1 MKGPKDVMSKLLT
14 AEYGVENV
22 VKSFG
27 GAKALSG
34 VSLSVSGGQVHCIA
48 GENGSGKST
57 LIKIMSGVHAPDSG
71 LIKLG
76 DKTFNELSPREAVRE
91 GVQVIFQDF
100 SLLPNLTVAENIAM
114 PTYILQNSKLFS
126 KSETKKIA
134 SNALDLIGVDIDIN
148 ASVEEISIASK
159 QLIAIARATNLG
171 VKMLFM
177 DEPTTALTR
186 KEIKHLFKVVEQLKG
201 RGVATVFVSHKIDEI
216 QEICN
221 TITILR
227 NGEVVADGAMK
238 DFHRDVISEAMTGL
252 NVSETRIAPPLK
264 KTSEKVIEVKNLTTK
279 PTFSDISFSI
289 APGEILGI
297 TGLLGS
303 GRTELAEAIFG
314 QYPIDSGEITVG
326 NKSIKLNSSS
336 AALKAG
342 IGYVPPDRLT
352 QGLFLD
358 QSILRNLVAV
368 GIDQYQSKG
377 GRLAKNRLIEAGEK
391 WIKDLRIKTKN
402 PSNPVTSLSGGNQQ
416 RVVLAKW
423 LAMNPKLMILNGPTV
438 GVDIGSK
445 REILEI
451 IRDRAQEGMGFLVVS
466 DDIPELVQIC
476 HRVLVIKNG
485 QISKEFNESQLDEEV
500 LYKELS

>member
-1 MKGPKDVMSKLLT
+1 MSALLT
-14 AEYGVENV
+14 AEYGVENI

-27 GAKALSG
+27 GAKALAG
-34 VSLSVSGGQVHCIA
+34 VSLSVKSGEVHCVA

-71 LIKLG
+71 LIRLG
-76 DKTFNELSPREAVRE
+76 EKTFTSLSPREAVRE

-100 SLLPNLTVAENIAM
+100 SLLPNLTVAENIAL
-114 PTYILQNSKLFS
+114 PTYISQNSRFLS
-126 KSETKKIA
+126 KNASKEIA
-134 SNALDLIGVDIDIN
+134 RTALDLIGVDIDIN
-148 ASVEEISIASK
+148 TPVAEISIASK

-186 KEIKHLFKVVEQLKG
+186 KEIKRLFEVVEQISA

-227 NGEVVADGAMK
+227 NGEVVADGLMK
-238 DFHRDVISEAMTGL
+238 DYKREAISEAMTGL
-252 NVSETRIAPPLK
+252 NISESRIAPPLK
-264 KTSEKVIEVKNLTTK
+264 NSTTKIIEVKKLTTK

-314 QYPIDSGEITVG
+314 QYPIDSGEIIVEG
-326 NKSIKLNSSS
+326 KSIHLNSSS
-336 AALKAG
+336 AAIKAG

-352 QGLFLD
+352 QGLFLE

-368 GIDQYQSKG
+368 GIDQYQGRG
-377 GRLAKNRLIEAGEK
+377 GSLAKSRLFEAGEK

-402 PSNPVTSLSGGNQQ
+402 SQNPVTSLSGGNQQ

-423 LAMNPKLMILNGPTV
+423 LAMNPHLMILNGPTV

-451 IRDRAQEGMGFLVVS
+451 IRDRAQNGMAFLVVS
-466 DDIPELVQIC
+466 DDIPELIQIC

-485 QISKEFNESQLDEEV
+485 LVSKEFNESELDQNV

>member
-1 MKGPKDVMSKLLT
+1 MSVLLT
-14 AEYGVENV
+14 AEYGVENI

-27 GAKALSG
+27 GAKALAG
-34 VSLSVSGGQVHCIA
+34 VSLSVKGGEVHCIA

-71 LIKLG
+71 LIRLG
-76 DKTFNELSPREAVRE
+76 DKTFNALSPREAVRE

-100 SLLPNLTVAENIAM
+100 SLLPNLTVAENIAL
-114 PTYILQNSKLFS
+114 PTYISKNSHFLS
-126 KSETKKIA
+126 KKESKEIA
-134 SNALDLIGVDIDIN
+134 QTALELIGIDIDIN
-148 ASVEEISIASK
+148 APVAEISIASK

-186 KEIKHLFKVVEQLKG
+186 KEIKRLFEVIEQIKA

-221 TITILR
+221 TISILR
-227 NGEVVADGAMK
+227 NGELVADGLMK
-238 DFHRDVISEAMTGL
+238 DYKREAISEAMTGL
-252 NVSETRIAPPLK
+252 NISESRIAPPLK
-264 KTSEKVIEVKNLTTK
+264 PSSTKVIEVKKLSTK
-279 PTFSDISFSI
+279 PTFSDVSFSI

-314 QYPIDSGEITVG
+314 QYPVDSGEIIVEG
-326 NKSIKLNSSS
+326 KSVRLNSSS
-336 AALKAG
+336 AAIKAG

-368 GIDQYQSKG
+368 GIDRHRGRG
-377 GRLAKNRLIEAGEK
+377 GILAKSRLYEEGEK

-402 PSNPVTSLSGGNQQ
+402 SQNPVTSLSGGNQQ

-423 LAMNPKLMILNGPTV
+423 LAMNPHLMILNGPTV

-451 IRDRAQEGMGFLVVS
+451 IRDRAQEGMAFLVVS
-466 DDIPELVQIC
+466 DDIPELIQIC

-485 QISKEFNESQLDEEV
+485 HVSKEFNESELDETV

>member
-1 MKGPKDVMSKLLT
+1 MSTLVT
-14 AEYGVENV
+14 AEYGVENI

-27 GAKALSG
+27 GAKALAG
-34 VSLSVSGGQVHCIA
+34 VSLSVKSGEVHCIA

-57 LIKIMSGVHAPDSG
+57 LIKIMSGVHAPDTG
-71 LIKLG
+71 LIRLG
-76 DKTFNELSPREAVRE
+76 DKTFNALSPREAVRE

-100 SLLPNLTVAENIAM
+100 SLLPNLTVAENIAL
-114 PTYILQNSKLFS
+114 PTYISNNSRFLS
-126 KSETKKIA
+126 KKESREIA
-134 SNALDLIGVDIDIN
+134 RTALDLIGVDIDIN
-148 ASVEEISIASK
+148 SPVADISIASK

-186 KEIKHLFKVVEQLKG
+186 KEIKRLFEVVEQVKA

-227 NGEVVADGAMK
+227 NGEVVADGLMK
-238 DFHRDVISEAMTGL
+238 DYKRDAISEAMTGL
-252 NVSETRIAPPLK
+252 NISETRIAPPLK
-264 KTSEKVIEVKNLTTK
+264 KSTTKVIEVKNLSTK
-279 PTFSDISFSI
+279 PTFSNVSFSI

-314 QYPIDSGEITVG
+314 QYPVDSGEIIVEG
-326 NKSIKLNSSS
+326 KSIQLNSSS
-336 AALKAG
+336 AAIKAG

-368 GIDQYQSKG
+368 GIDQYQGRG
-377 GRLAKNRLIEAGEK
+377 GTLAKSRLYEAGEK

-402 PSNPVTSLSGGNQQ
+402 SQNPVTSLSGGNQQ

-423 LAMNPKLMILNGPTV
+423 LAMNPHLMILNGPTV

-451 IRDRAQEGMGFLVVS
+451 IRDRAKEGMSFLVVS
-466 DDIPELVQIC
+466 DDIPELIQIC
-476 HRVLVIKNG
+476 HRVMVIKNG
-485 QISKEFNESQLDEEV
+485 QVSKEFNESELDENV

>member
-1 MKGPKDVMSKLLT
+1 MSVLLT
-14 AEYGVENV
+14 AEYGVENI

-27 GAKALSG
+27 GAKALAG
-34 VSLSVSGGQVHCIA
+34 VSLSVKGGQVHCIA

-71 LIKLG
+71 LIRLG
-76 DKTFNELSPREAVRE
+76 DKTFNALSPREAVRE

-100 SLLPNLTVAENIAM
+100 SLLPNLTVAENIAL
-114 PTYILQNSKLFS
+114 PTYISKNSHFLS
-126 KSETKKIA
+126 KKESKEIA
-134 SNALDLIGVDIDIN
+134 QTALELIGIDIDIN
-148 ASVEEISIASK
+148 APVAEISIASK

-186 KEIKHLFKVVEQLKG
+186 KEIKRLFEVIEQIKA

-221 TITILR
+221 TISILR
-227 NGEVVADGAMK
+227 NGELVADGLMK
-238 DFHRDVISEAMTGL
+238 DYKREAISEAMTGL
-252 NVSETRIAPPLK
+252 NISESRIAPPLK
-264 KTSEKVIEVKNLTTK
+264 PSSTKVIEVKKLSTK
-279 PTFSDISFSI
+279 PTFSDVSFSI

-314 QYPIDSGEITVG
+314 QYPVDSGEIIVEG
-326 NKSIKLNSSS
+326 KSVRLNSSS
-336 AALKAG
+336 AAIKAG

-368 GIDQYQSKG
+368 GIDRHRGRG
-377 GRLAKNRLIEAGEK
+377 GILAKARLYEEGER

-402 PSNPVTSLSGGNQQ
+402 AQNPVTSLSGGNQQ

-423 LAMNPKLMILNGPTV
+423 LAMNPHLMILNGPTV

-451 IRDRAQEGMGFLVVS
+451 IRDRAQEGMAFLVIS
-466 DDIPELVQIC
+466 DDIPELIQIC

-485 QISKEFNESQLDEEV
+485 HVSKEFNESELDETV

>member
-1 MKGPKDVMSKLLT
+1 MSTLVT
-14 AEYGVENV
+14 AEYGVENI

-27 GAKALSG
+27 GAKALAG
-34 VSLSVSGGQVHCIA
+34 VSLSVKSGQVHCIA

-71 LIKLG
+71 LIRLG
-76 DKTFNELSPREAVRE
+76 EKTFNALSPREAVRE

-100 SLLPNLTVAENIAM
+100 SLLPNLTVAENIAL
-114 PTYILQNSKLFS
+114 PTYISNNSRFLS
-126 KSETKKIA
+126 KRESKEIA
-134 SNALDLIGVDIDIN
+134 RTALDLIGVDIDIN
-148 ASVEEISIASK
+148 SPVADISIASK

-186 KEIKHLFKVVEQLKG
+186 KEIKRLFEVVEQVKA

-221 TITILR
+221 TISILR
-227 NGEVVADGAMK
+227 NGELVADGLMK
-238 DFHRDVISEAMTGL
+238 DYKRAAISEAMTGL
-252 NVSETRIAPPLK
+252 NISETRIAPPLK
-264 KTSEKVIEVKNLTTK
+264 PSNAKVIEVKNLSTK
-279 PTFSDISFSI
+279 PTFADVSFSI

-314 QYPIDSGEITVG
+314 QYPVDSGEIIVEG
-326 NKSIKLNSSS
+326 KSIQLNSSS
-336 AALKAG
+336 AAIKAG

-368 GIDQYQSKG
+368 GIDQYQGRG
-377 GRLAKNRLIEAGEK
+377 GTLAKSRLYEAGEK

-402 PSNPVTSLSGGNQQ
+402 SQNPVTSLSGGNQQ

-423 LAMNPKLMILNGPTV
+423 LAMNPHLMILNGPTV

-451 IRDRAQEGMGFLVVS
+451 IRDRAQEGMAFLVVS
-466 DDIPELVQIC
+466 DDIPELIQIC

-485 QISKEFNESQLDEEV
+485 IVSKEFLESELDENV

>member
-1 MKGPKDVMSKLLT
+1 MSTLVT
-14 AEYGVENV
+14 AEYGVENI

-27 GAKALSG
+27 GAKALAG
-34 VSLSVSGGQVHCIA
+34 VSLSVQSGQVHCIA

-57 LIKIMSGVHAPDSG
+57 LIKIMSGVHAPDTG
-71 LIKLG
+71 LIRLG
-76 DKTFNELSPREAVRE
+76 DKTFNALSPREAVRE

-100 SLLPNLTVAENIAM
+100 SLLPNLTVAENIAL
-114 PTYILQNSKLFS
+114 PTYISNNSRFLS
-126 KSETKKIA
+126 KKESREIA
-134 SNALDLIGVDIDIN
+134 RTALDLIGVDIDIN
-148 ASVEEISIASK
+148 SPVADISIASK

-186 KEIKHLFKVVEQLKG
+186 KEIKRLFEVVEQVKA

-227 NGEVVADGAMK
+227 NGEVVADGLMK
-238 DFHRDVISEAMTGL
+238 DYKRDAISEAMTGL
-252 NVSETRIAPPLK
+252 NISETRIAPPLK
-264 KTSEKVIEVKNLTTK
+264 PSSTKVIEVKNLGTK
-279 PTFSDISFSI
+279 PTFSNVSFSI

-314 QYPIDSGEITVG
+314 QYPVDSGEIIVEG
-326 NKSIKLNSSS
+326 KSIQLNSSS
-336 AALKAG
+336 AAIKAG

-368 GIDQYQSKG
+368 GIDQHQGRG
-377 GRLAKNRLIEAGEK
+377 GILAKKRLYEAGEK

-402 PSNPVTSLSGGNQQ
+402 SQNPVTSLSGGNQQ

-423 LAMNPKLMILNGPTV
+423 LAMNPHLMILNGPTV

-451 IRDRAQEGMGFLVVS
+451 IRDRAQEGMSFLVVS
-466 DDIPELVQIC
+466 DDIPELIQIC
-476 HRVLVIKNG
+476 HRVMVIKNG
-485 QISKEFNESQLDEEV
+485 QVSKEFNESELDENV

>member
-1 MKGPKDVMSKLLT
+1 MSALLT
-14 AEYGVENV
+14 AEYGVENI

-27 GAKALSG
+27 GAKALAG
-34 VSLSVSGGQVHCIA
+34 VSLSVKSGQVHCIA

-71 LIKLG
+71 LIRLG
-76 DKTFNELSPREAVRE
+76 EKTFNALSPREAVRE

-100 SLLPNLTVAENIAM
+100 SLLPNLTVAENIAL
-114 PTYILQNSKLFS
+114 PTYISKNSRFLS
-126 KSETKKIA
+126 KKESKEIA
-134 SNALDLIGVDIDIN
+134 QTALELIGIDIDIN
-148 ASVEEISIASK
+148 APVAEISIASK

-186 KEIKHLFKVVEQLKG
+186 KEIKRLFEVVEQIKA

-221 TITILR
+221 TISVLR
-227 NGEVVADGAMK
+227 NGELVADGLMK
-238 DFHRDVISEAMTGL
+238 DFKRDAISEAMTGI
-252 NVSETRIAPPLK
+252 NISESRIAPALK
-264 KTSEKVIEVKNLTTK
+264 PSTTKVIEVKKLSTK
-279 PTFSDISFSI
+279 PTFSDVSFSI

-314 QYPIDSGEITVG
+314 QYPLDSGEIIVEG
-326 NKSIKLNSSS
+326 KSMRLNSSS
-336 AALKAG
+336 AAIKAG

-358 QSILRNLVAV
+358 QSIVRNLVAV
-368 GIDQYQSKG
+368 GIDQYQGRG
-377 GRLAKNRLIEAGEK
+377 GILAKSRLYEAGEK

-402 PSNPVTSLSGGNQQ
+402 SQNPVTSLSGGNQQ

-423 LAMNPKLMILNGPTV
+423 LAMNPHLMILNGPTV

-451 IRDRAQEGMGFLVVS
+451 IRDRAQEGMAFLVVS
-466 DDIPELVQIC
+466 DDIPELIQIC

-485 QISKEFNESQLDEEV
+485 LVSKEFSESELDENV

>member
-1 MKGPKDVMSKLLT
+1 MSTLVT
-14 AEYGVENV
+14 AEYGVENI

-27 GAKALSG
+27 GAKALAG
-34 VSLSVSGGQVHCIA
+34 VSLSVKSGHVHCIA

-57 LIKIMSGVHAPDSG
+57 LIKIMSGVHAPDTG
-71 LIKLG
+71 LIRLG
-76 DKTFNELSPREAVRE
+76 EKTFNALSPREAVRE

-100 SLLPNLTVAENIAM
+100 SLLPNLTVAENIAL
-114 PTYILQNSKLFS
+114 PTYISNNSRFLS
-126 KSETKKIA
+126 KRESKEIA
-134 SNALDLIGVDIDIN
+134 RTALDLIGVDIDIN
-148 ASVEEISIASK
+148 SPVADISIASK

-186 KEIKHLFKVVEQLKG
+186 KEIKRLFEVVEQIKA

-227 NGEVVADGAMK
+227 NGEVVADGLMK
-238 DFHRDVISEAMTGL
+238 DYKRDAISEAMTGL
-252 NVSETRIAPPLK
+252 NISETRIAPPLK
-264 KTSEKVIEVKNLTTK
+264 KSTTKVIEVKNLTTK
-279 PTFSDISFSI
+279 PTFSDVSFSI

-314 QYPIDSGEITVG
+314 QYPVDSGEIIVEG
-326 NKSIKLNSSS
+326 KSIPLNASS
-336 AALKAG
+336 AAIKAG

-352 QGLFLD
+352 QGLFLE

-368 GIDQYQSKG
+368 GIDQYQGRG
-377 GRLAKNRLIEAGEK
+377 GRLAKSRLNEAGEK

-402 PSNPVTSLSGGNQQ
+402 PQNPVTSLSGGNQQ

-423 LAMNPKLMILNGPTV
+423 LAMNPHLMILNGPTV

-451 IRDRAQEGMGFLVVS
+451 IRDRAQEGMAFLVVS
-466 DDIPELVQIC
+466 DDIPELIQIC
-476 HRVLVIKNG
+476 HRVMVIKNG
-485 QISKEFNESQLDEEV
+485 QVSKEFNESELDENV

>member
-1 MKGPKDVMSKLLT
+1 MIST
-14 AEYGVENV
+14 ATLSYSVEQI

-34 VSLSVSGGQVHCIA
+34 VSMSVSSGEVHCLA

-57 LIKIMSGVHAPDSG
+57 LIKIMAGVHSPDSG
-71 LIKLG
+71 VIRLA
-76 DKTFNELSPREAVRE
+76 DKEFARLSPREAVQE

-100 SLLPNLTVAENIAM
+100 SLLPNLTAAENIAL
-114 PTYILQNSKLFS
+114 PTYIYENSRFIS
-126 KSETKKIA
+126 KKATLKIA
-134 SNALDLIGVDIDIN
+134 QEAIDLIGVDIDI
-148 ASVEEISIASK
+148 SLPVTELSIASK

-186 KEIKHLFKVVEQLKG
+186 KEINRLFEVINQVKA

-221 TITILR
+221 TITVLR
-227 NGEVVADGAMK
+227 NGEVVADGLMK
-238 DFHRDVISEAMTGL
+238 DYGPKEIAQAMTGQDVL
-252 NVSETRIAPPLK
+252 TTRITPPLK
-264 KTSEKVIEVKNLTTK
+264 AATQKVIEVNAITAK
-279 PTFSDISFSI
+279 PAFSEISFSI
-289 APGEILGI
+289 APGEILGV

-314 QYPIDSGEITVG
+314 KYQIESGEIKVDG
-326 NKSIKLNSSS
+326 VKMPLNSPK

-368 GIDQYQSKG
+368 GLDSYKSRWGTLPQKN
-377 GRLAKNRLIEAGEK
+377 LAQAGDK
-391 WIKDLRIKTKN
+391 WISELKIKTKN
-402 PSNPVTSLSGGNQQ
+402 PANPVTSLSGGNQQ

-423 LAMNPKLMILNGPTV
+423 FATNPHLMILNGPTV
-438 GVDIGSK
+438 GVDVGSK

-451 IRDRAQEGMGFLVVS
+451 IRDRANSGMAFLLIS
-466 DDIPELVQIC
+466 DDIPELIQIC
-476 HRVLVIKNG
+476 HRVITIKNG
-485 QISKEFNESQLDEEV
+485 RISKEFAEAELNESQL
-500 LYKELS
+500 YKELN

>member
-1 MKGPKDVMSKLLT
+1 MSVLLT
-14 AEYGVENV
+14 AEYGVENI

-27 GAKALSG
+27 GAKALAG
-34 VSLSVSGGQVHCIA
+34 VSLSVKGGEVHCIA

-71 LIKLG
+71 LIRLG
-76 DKTFNELSPREAVRE
+76 EKTFTSLSPREAVRE

-100 SLLPNLTVAENIAM
+100 SLLPNLTVAENIAL
-114 PTYILQNSKLFS
+114 PTYISKNSHFLS
-126 KSETKKIA
+126 KKESKEIA
-134 SNALDLIGVDIDIN
+134 QTALELIGIDIDIN
-148 ASVEEISIASK
+148 APVAEISIASK

-186 KEIKHLFKVVEQLKG
+186 KEIKRLFEVVEQIKA

-221 TITILR
+221 TISILR
-227 NGEVVADGAMK
+227 NGELVADGLMK
-238 DFHRDVISEAMTGL
+238 DYKREAISEAMTGL
-252 NVSETRIAPPLK
+252 NISESRIAPPLK
-264 KTSEKVIEVKNLTTK
+264 PSSTKVIEVKKLTTK
-279 PTFSDISFSI
+279 PTFSDVSFSI
-289 APGEILGI
+289 APGEILGV

-314 QYPIDSGEITVG
+314 QYPVDSGEIIVDG
-326 NKSIKLNSSS
+326 KSIQLNSSS
-336 AALKAG
+336 AAIKAG

-358 QSILRNLVAV
+358 QSIVRNLVAV
-368 GIDQYQSKG
+368 GIDRHRGRG
-377 GRLAKNRLIEAGEK
+377 GILAKSRLYEEGER

-402 PSNPVTSLSGGNQQ
+402 SQNPVTSLSGGNQQ

-423 LAMNPKLMILNGPTV
+423 LAMNPHLMILNGPTV

-451 IRDRAQEGMGFLVVS
+451 IRDRAQEGMAFLVIS
-466 DDIPELVQIC
+466 DDIPELIQIC

-485 QISKEFNESQLDEEV
+485 HVSKEFNESELDETV

>member
-1 MKGPKDVMSKLLT
+1 
-14 AEYGVENV
+14 
-22 VKSFG
+22 
-27 GAKALSG
+27 G
-34 VSLSVSGGQVHCIA
+34 VSLSVKSGEVHCVA

-71 LIKLG
+71 LIRLG
-76 DKTFNELSPREAVRE
+76 EKTFTSLSPREAVRE

-100 SLLPNLTVAENIAM
+100 SLLPNLTVAENIAL
-114 PTYILQNSKLFS
+114 PTYISQNSRFLS
-126 KSETKKIA
+126 KKASKEIA
-134 SNALDLIGVDIDIN
+134 RTALDLIGVGIDIN
-148 ASVEEISIASK
+148 TPVAEISIASK

-186 KEIKHLFKVVEQLKG
+186 KEIKRLFEVVEQISA

-227 NGEVVADGAMK
+227 NGEVVADGLMK
-238 DFHRDVISEAMTGL
+238 DYKREAISEAMTGL
-252 NVSETRIAPPLK
+252 NISESRIAPPLK
-264 KTSEKVIEVKNLTTK
+264 NSTTKIIEVKKLTTK

-314 QYPIDSGEITVG
+314 QYPIDSGEIIVEG
-326 NKSIKLNSSS
+326 KSIHLNSSS
-336 AALKAG
+336 AAIKAG

-352 QGLFLD
+352 QGLFLE

-368 GIDQYQSKG
+368 GIDQYQGRG
-377 GRLAKNRLIEAGEK
+377 GSLAKSRLFEAGEK

-402 PSNPVTSLSGGNQQ
+402 SQNPVTSLSGGNQQ

-423 LAMNPKLMILNGPTV
+423 LAMNPHLMILNGPTV

-451 IRDRAQEGMGFLVVS
+451 IRDRAQNGMAFLVVS
-466 DDIPELVQIC
+466 DDIPELIQIC

-485 QISKEFNESQLDEEV
+485 QVSKEFNESELDQNV

>member
-1 MKGPKDVMSKLLT
+1 MSTLVT
-14 AEYGVENV
+14 AEYGVENI

-27 GAKALSG
+27 GAKALAG
-34 VSLSVSGGQVHCIA
+34 VSLSVKSGQVHCIA

-57 LIKIMSGVHAPDSG
+57 LIKIMSGVHAPDTG
-71 LIKLG
+71 LIRLG
-76 DKTFNELSPREAVRE
+76 EKSFNALSPREAVRE

-100 SLLPNLTVAENIAM
+100 SLLPNLTVAENIAL
-114 PTYILQNSKLFS
+114 PTYISNNSRFLS
-126 KSETKKIA
+126 KRESKEIA
-134 SNALDLIGVDIDIN
+134 RTALDLIGVDIDIN
-148 ASVEEISIASK
+148 SPVADISIASK

-186 KEIKHLFKVVEQLKG
+186 KEIKRLFEVVEQIKA

-227 NGEVVADGAMK
+227 NGEVVADGLMK
-238 DFHRDVISEAMTGL
+238 DYKRDAISEAMTGL
-252 NVSETRIAPPLK
+252 NISETRIAPPLK
-264 KTSEKVIEVKNLTTK
+264 KSTTKVIEVKNLTTK
-279 PTFSDISFSI
+279 PTFSNVSFSI

-314 QYPIDSGEITVG
+314 QYPVDSGEIVVEG
-326 NKSIKLNSSS
+326 KSIPLNSSS
-336 AALKAG
+336 AAIKAG

-352 QGLFLD
+352 QGLFLE

-368 GIDQYQSKG
+368 GIDQYQGRG
-377 GRLAKNRLIEAGEK
+377 GRLAKSRLNEAGEK

-402 PSNPVTSLSGGNQQ
+402 PQNPVTSLSGGNQQ

-423 LAMNPKLMILNGPTV
+423 LAMNPHLMILNGPTV

-451 IRDRAQEGMGFLVVS
+451 IRDRAQEGMAFLVVS
-466 DDIPELVQIC
+466 DDIPELIQIC
-476 HRVLVIKNG
+476 HRVMVIKNG
-485 QISKEFNESQLDEEV
+485 QVSKEFNESELDENV

>member
-1 MKGPKDVMSKLLT
+1 MSVLLT
-14 AEYGVENV
+14 AEYGVENI

-27 GAKALSG
+27 GAKALAG
-34 VSLSVSGGQVHCIA
+34 VSLSVKGGEVHCIA

-71 LIKLG
+71 LIRLG
-76 DKTFNELSPREAVRE
+76 DKTFSALSPREAVRE

-100 SLLPNLTVAENIAM
+100 SLLPNLTVAENIAL
-114 PTYILQNSKLFS
+114 PTYISKNSHFLS
-126 KSETKKIA
+126 KKESKEIA
-134 SNALDLIGVDIDIN
+134 QTALELIGIDIDIN
-148 ASVEEISIASK
+148 APVAEISIASK

-186 KEIKHLFKVVEQLKG
+186 KEIKRLFEVIEQIKA

-221 TITILR
+221 TISILR
-227 NGEVVADGAMK
+227 NGELVADGLMK
-238 DFHRDVISEAMTGL
+238 DYKREAISEAMTGL
-252 NVSETRIAPPLK
+252 NISESRIAPPLK
-264 KTSEKVIEVKNLTTK
+264 PSSTKVIEVKKLTTK
-279 PTFSDISFSI
+279 PTFSDVSFSI

-314 QYPIDSGEITVG
+314 QYPVDSGEIIVEG
-326 NKSIKLNSSS
+326 KSIQLNSSS
-336 AALKAG
+336 AAIKAG

-368 GIDQYQSKG
+368 GIDRHRGRG
-377 GRLAKNRLIEAGEK
+377 GILAKARLYEEGER

-402 PSNPVTSLSGGNQQ
+402 SQNPVTSLSGGNQQ

-423 LAMNPKLMILNGPTV
+423 LAMNPHLMILNGPTV

-451 IRDRAQEGMGFLVVS
+451 IRDRAQEGMAFLVIS
-466 DDIPELVQIC
+466 DDIPELIQIC

-485 QISKEFNESQLDEEV
+485 HVSKEFNESELDETV

>member
-1 MKGPKDVMSKLLT
+1 MSVLLT
-14 AEYGVENV
+14 AEYGVENI

-27 GAKALSG
+27 GAKALAG
-34 VSLSVSGGQVHCIA
+34 VSLSVKGGEVLCIA

-71 LIKLG
+71 LIRLG
-76 DKTFNELSPREAVRE
+76 DKTFTSLSPREAVRE

-100 SLLPNLTVAENIAM
+100 SLLPNLTVAENIAL
-114 PTYILQNSKLFS
+114 PTYISKNSHFLS
-126 KSETKKIA
+126 KKESKEIA
-134 SNALDLIGVDIDIN
+134 QTALELIGIDIDIN
-148 ASVEEISIASK
+148 APVAEISIASK

-186 KEIKHLFKVVEQLKG
+186 KEIKRLFEVIEQIKA

-221 TITILR
+221 TISILR
-227 NGEVVADGAMK
+227 NGELVADGLMK
-238 DFHRDVISEAMTGL
+238 DYKREAISEAMTGL
-252 NVSETRIAPPLK
+252 NISESRIAPPLK
-264 KTSEKVIEVKNLTTK
+264 PSSTKVIEVKKLTTK
-279 PTFSDISFSI
+279 PTFSDVSFSI

-314 QYPIDSGEITVG
+314 QYPVDSGEIIVEG
-326 NKSIKLNSSS
+326 KSVRLNSSS
-336 AALKAG
+336 AAIKAG

-358 QSILRNLVAV
+358 QSIVRNLVAV
-368 GIDQYQSKG
+368 GIDRHRGRG
-377 GRLAKNRLIEAGEK
+377 GILAKSRLYEEGER

-402 PSNPVTSLSGGNQQ
+402 SQNPVTSLSGGNQQ

-423 LAMNPKLMILNGPTV
+423 LAMNPHLMILNGPTV

-451 IRDRAQEGMGFLVVS
+451 IRDRAQEGMAFLVIS
-466 DDIPELVQIC
+466 DDIPELIQIC

-485 QISKEFNESQLDEEV
+485 HVSKEFNESELDETV

>member
-1 MKGPKDVMSKLLT
+1 MSVLLT
-14 AEYGVENV
+14 AEYGVENI

-27 GAKALSG
+27 GAKALAG
-34 VSLSVSGGQVHCIA
+34 VSLSVKGGEVHCIA

-57 LIKIMSGVHAPDSG
+57 LIKIMAGVHAPDSG
-71 LIKLG
+71 LIRLG
-76 DKTFNELSPREAVRE
+76 DKTFSALSPREAVRE

-100 SLLPNLTVAENIAM
+100 SLLPNLTVAENIAL
-114 PTYILQNSKLFS
+114 PTYISKNSHFLS
-126 KSETKKIA
+126 KKESKEIA
-134 SNALDLIGVDIDIN
+134 QTALELIGIDIDIN
-148 ASVEEISIASK
+148 APVAEISIASK

-186 KEIKHLFKVVEQLKG
+186 KEIKRLFEVVEQIKA

-221 TITILR
+221 TISILR
-227 NGEVVADGAMK
+227 NGELVADGLMK
-238 DFHRDVISEAMTGL
+238 DYKREAISEAMTGL
-252 NVSETRIAPPLK
+252 NISESRIAPPLK
-264 KTSEKVIEVKNLTTK
+264 PSSTKVIEVKKLTTK
-279 PTFSDISFSI
+279 PTFSDVSFSI
-289 APGEILGI
+289 APGEILGV

-314 QYPIDSGEITVG
+314 QYPVDSGEIIVEG
-326 NKSIKLNSSS
+326 KSIQLNSSS
-336 AALKAG
+336 AAIKAG

-358 QSILRNLVAV
+358 QSIVRNLVAV
-368 GIDQYQSKG
+368 GIDRHRGRG
-377 GRLAKNRLIEAGEK
+377 GILAKARLYEEGER

-402 PSNPVTSLSGGNQQ
+402 SQNPVTSLSGGNQQ

-423 LAMNPKLMILNGPTV
+423 LAMNPHLMILNGPTV

-451 IRDRAQEGMGFLVVS
+451 IRDRAQEGMAFLVIS
-466 DDIPELVQIC
+466 DDIPELIQIC

-485 QISKEFNESQLDEEV
+485 HVSKEFNESELDETV

>member
-1 MKGPKDVMSKLLT
+1 MVSTKTLDYS
-14 AEYGVENV
+14 VENI

-34 VSLSVSGGQVHCIA
+34 VSMSVSSGEVHCLA

-57 LIKIMSGVHAPDSG
+57 LIKIMSGVYAPDSG
-71 LIKLG
+71 LIRLAEKEF
-76 DKTFNELSPREAVRE
+76 TSLSPREAVRE

-100 SLLPNLTVAENIAM
+100 SLLPNLTAAENIAL
-114 PTYILQNSKLFS
+114 PTYIYESARFINK
-126 KSETKKIA
+126 KSTMKIA
-134 SNALDLIGVDIDIN
+134 QEALDLIGVDIDITLPV
-148 ASVEEISIASK
+148 SEISIASK

-186 KEIKHLFKVVEQLKG
+186 KEINRLFAVINQIRA

-221 TITILR
+221 TITVLR
-227 NGEVVADGAMK
+227 NGLVVADGLMK
-238 DFHRDVISEAMTGL
+238 DFGAKEISQAMTGQDVL
-252 NVSETRIAPPLK
+252 TTRITPELK
-264 KTSEKVIEVKNLTTK
+264 SAKQNVIQVSHLTAK

-289 APGEILGI
+289 ASGEILGV

-314 QYPIDSGEITVG
+314 KYQVDSGEITVDG
-326 NKSIKLNSSS
+326 LKLPLNS
-336 AALKAG
+336 AKEALAAG

-352 QGLFLD
+352 QGLFLE

-368 GIDQYQSKG
+368 GLDRYKKRWG
-377 GRLAKNRLIEAGEK
+377 LLPKKNLSPVGDR
-391 WIKDLRIKTKN
+391 WISDLKIKTKN
-402 PSNPVTSLSGGNQQ
+402 PANPVTSLSGGNQQ

-423 LAMNPKLMILNGPTV
+423 FATNPHLMILNGPTV
-438 GVDIGSK
+438 GVDVGSK

-451 IRDRAQEGMGFLVVS
+451 IRDRAQSGMSFLLVS
-466 DDIPELVQIC
+466 DDIPELIQIC

-485 QISKEFNESQLDEEV
+485 KVSKEFLEADLNEAD
-500 LYKELS
+500 LYKELN

>member
-1 MKGPKDVMSKLLT
+1 
-14 AEYGVENV
+14 
-22 VKSFG
+22 
-27 GAKALSG
+27 
-34 VSLSVSGGQVHCIA
+34 VHCIA

-71 LIKLG
+71 LIRLG
-76 DKTFNELSPREAVRE
+76 EKTFEALSPREAVRE

-100 SLLPNLTVAENIAM
+100 SLLPNLTVAENIAL
-114 PTYILQNSKLFS
+114 PTYISKNSRFLS
-126 KSETKKIA
+126 KKESKEIA
-134 SNALDLIGVDIDIN
+134 QTALELIGIDIDIN
-148 ASVEEISIASK
+148 APVAEISIASK

-186 KEIKHLFKVVEQLKG
+186 KEIKRLFEVVEQIKA

-221 TITILR
+221 TISILR
-227 NGEVVADGAMK
+227 NGELVADGLMK
-238 DFHRDVISEAMTGL
+238 DFKRDAISEAMTGL
-252 NVSETRIAPPLK
+252 NISETRIAPALK
-264 KTSEKVIEVKNLTTK
+264 PSSTKVIEVKKLSTK
-279 PTFSDISFSI
+279 PTFSDVSFSI

-314 QYPIDSGEITVG
+314 QYPIDSGEIIVEG
-326 NKSIKLNSSS
+326 KSISLNSSS
-336 AALKAG
+336 AAIKAG

-358 QSILRNLVAV
+358 QSILRNLIAV
-368 GIDQYQSKG
+368 GIDQHQGRG
-377 GRLAKNRLIEAGEK
+377 GILAKKRLYEAGEK
-391 WIKDLRIKTKN
+391 WIKDLRIKTKD
-402 PSNPVTSLSGGNQQ
+402 SQNPVTSLSGGNQQ

-423 LAMNPKLMILNGPTV
+423 LAMNPHLMILNGPTV

-451 IRDRAQEGMGFLVVS
+451 IRDRAQEGMAFLVVS
-466 DDIPELVQIC
+466 DDIPELIQIC

-485 QISKEFNESQLDEEV
+485 LVSKEFSESELDENV

>member
-1 MKGPKDVMSKLLT
+1 MSTLLT
-14 AEYGVENV
+14 VEYGVEKI

-34 VSLSVSGGQVHCIA
+34 VSLSVKSGEVHCIA

-57 LIKIMSGVHAPDSG
+57 LIKIMSGVHAPDTG
-71 LIKLG
+71 LIRLG
-76 DKTFNELSPREAVRE
+76 DKSFTKLSPREAVHE

-100 SLLPNLTVAENIAM
+100 SLLPNLTVAENIAI
-114 PTYILQNSKLFS
+114 PTYISQNSRFFS
-126 KSETKKIA
+126 KSKTKEIA
-134 SNALDLIGVDIDIN
+134 ANALDLIGVDIDIN
-148 ASVEEISIASK
+148 ASVTDISIASK
-159 QLIAIARATNLG
+159 QLIAIARATNQG

-186 KEIKHLFKVVEQLKG
+186 KEIKHLFEVVEQLKE
-201 RGVATVFVSHKIDEI
+201 RGVATIFVSHKIDEI

-227 NGEVVADGAMK
+227 NGEVVADGIMR
-238 DFHRDVISEAMTGL
+238 DFKRDSISEAMTGL

-264 KTSEKVIEVKNLTTK
+264 KASTKVIDVRNLITK

-314 QYPIDSGEITVG
+314 QYPIDSGEVIVEG
-326 NKSIKLNSSS
+326 ESIRLNSSP

-352 QGLFLD
+352 QGLFLE

-368 GIDQYQSKG
+368 GIDQYQSRGKRLSKK
-377 GRLAKNRLIEAGEK
+377 RLAEAGEK

-402 PSNPVTSLSGGNQQ
+402 SLNPITSLSGGNQQ

-466 DDIPELVQIC
+466 DDIPELIQIC

-485 QISKEFNESQLDEEV
+485 QISKEFNESELDEEV

>member
-1 MKGPKDVMSKLLT
+1 MSTLLT
-14 AEYGVENV
+14 AEYGVENI

-27 GAKALSG
+27 GAKALAG
-34 VSLSVSGGQVHCIA
+34 VSLSVKSGEVHCIA

-57 LIKIMSGVHAPDSG
+57 LIKIMSGVHAPDTG
-71 LIKLG
+71 LIRLG
-76 DKTFNELSPREAVRE
+76 EKTFTALSPREAVQE

-100 SLLPNLTVAENIAM
+100 SLLPNLTVAENIAL
-114 PTYILQNSKLFS
+114 PTYISQNSRFLS
-126 KSETKKIA
+126 KKESKEIA
-134 SNALDLIGVDIDIN
+134 RTALDLIGIDIDIN
-148 ASVEEISIASK
+148 TPVADISIASK

-186 KEIKHLFKVVEQLKG
+186 KEIKRLFEVVEQIKA

-227 NGEVVADGAMK
+227 NGEVVADGLMK
-238 DFHRDVISEAMTGL
+238 DYKRDAISEAMTGL
-252 NVSETRIAPPLK
+252 NISETRIAPPLK
-264 KTSEKVIEVKNLTTK
+264 KSTSKVIEVKNLTTK
-279 PTFSDISFSI
+279 PTFSDVSFSI
-289 APGEILGI
+289 APGEILGV

-314 QYPIDSGEITVG
+314 QYPVDSGEIIVEGKT
-326 NKSIKLNSSS
+326 IPLNSSS
-336 AALKAG
+336 AAIKAG

-352 QGLFLD
+352 QGLFLE

-368 GIDQYQSKG
+368 GIDQYQGRG
-377 GRLAKNRLIEAGEK
+377 GSLAKNRLIEAGEK

-402 PSNPVTSLSGGNQQ
+402 SKNPVTSLSGGNQQ

-423 LAMNPKLMILNGPTV
+423 LAMKPRLMILNGPTV

-451 IRDRAQEGMGFLVVS
+451 IRDRAQEGMAFLVVS

-485 QISKEFNESQLDEEV
+485 QISKEFSETELDENI

>member
-1 MKGPKDVMSKLLT
+1 MSTLLT
-14 AEYGVENV
+14 AEYGVENI

-34 VSLSVSGGQVHCIA
+34 VSLSVKSGEVHCIA

-57 LIKIMSGVHAPDSG
+57 LIKIMSGVHAPDTG
-71 LIKLG
+71 LIRLG
-76 DKTFNELSPREAVRE
+76 DKSFTKLSPREAVHE

-100 SLLPNLTVAENIAM
+100 SLLPNLTVAENIAI
-114 PTYILQNSKLFS
+114 PTYISQNSRFFS
-126 KSETKKIA
+126 KSKTKEIA
-134 SNALDLIGVDIDIN
+134 ANALDLIGVDIDIN
-148 ASVEEISIASK
+148 ASVTDISIASK
-159 QLIAIARATNLG
+159 QLIAIARATNQG

-186 KEIKHLFKVVEQLKG
+186 KEIKHLFEVVEQLKE
-201 RGVATVFVSHKIDEI
+201 RGVATIFVSHKIDEI

-227 NGEVVADGAMK
+227 NGEVVADGIMR
-238 DFHRDVISEAMTGL
+238 DFKRDSISEAMTGL

-264 KTSEKVIEVKNLTTK
+264 KASTKVIDVRNLITK

-314 QYPIDSGEITVG
+314 QYPIDSGEVIVEG
-326 NKSIKLNSSS
+326 ESIRLNSSP

-352 QGLFLD
+352 QGLFLE

-368 GIDQYQSKG
+368 GIDQYQSRGKRLSKK
-377 GRLAKNRLIEAGEK
+377 RLAEAGEK

-402 PSNPVTSLSGGNQQ
+402 SLNPVTSLSGGNQQ

-466 DDIPELVQIC
+466 DDIPELIQIC

-485 QISKEFNESQLDEEV
+485 QISKEFNESELDEEV

>member
-1 MKGPKDVMSKLLT
+1 MIKTET
-14 AEYGVENV
+14 AQYSVEQI

-27 GAKALSG
+27 GARALSN
-34 VSLSVSGGQVHCIA
+34 VSMSVESGEVHCLA

-71 LIKLG
+71 IIRLAEKEF
-76 DKTFNELSPREAVRE
+76 THLSPREAVQE
-91 GVQVIFQDF
+91 GIQVIFQDF
-100 SLLPNLTVAENIAM
+100 SLLPNLSVAENIAL
-114 PTYILQNSKLFS
+114 PTRIFNNTKFISK
-126 KSETKKIA
+126 KETRNIA
-134 SNALDLIGVDIDIN
+134 IEALELIGVDMDIT
-148 ASVEEISIASK
+148 APVADISIASK

-186 KEIKHLFKVVEQLKG
+186 KEINRLFQVVDQLKK

-216 QEICN
+216 QEICS
-221 TITILR
+221 TITVLR
-227 NGEVVADGAMK
+227 NGEVVADGLMK
-238 DFHRDVISEAMTGL
+238 DFGAKEISKAMTGQDI
-252 NVSETRIAPPLK
+252 STTRIAPMLK
-264 KTSEKVIEVKNLTTK
+264 KTNKKVLEVKKLTSTH
-279 PTFSDISFSI
+279 TFDEISFSV

-314 QYPIDSGEITVG
+314 KYPVDSGEIVING
-326 NKSIKLNSSS
+326 QSVELNSST
-336 AALKAG
+336 AALEAG

-352 QGLFLD
+352 QGLFLE

-368 GIDQYQSKG
+368 GVDSYKSKLG
-377 GRLAKNRLIEAGEK
+377 MLSPKKLIEVGSR
-391 WIKDLRIKTKN
+391 WISDLSIKTKN
-402 PSNPVTSLSGGNQQ
+402 SANPVTSLSGGNQQ

-423 LAMNPKLMILNGPTV
+423 FAMKPRLMILNGPTV
-438 GVDIGSK
+438 GVDVGSK

-451 IRDRAQEGMGFLVVS
+451 IKVRASEGMSFVVVS
-466 DDIPELVQIC
+466 DDIPELIQIC

-485 QISKEFNESQLDEEV
+485 RISREFEESELKDSL
-500 LYKELS
+500 LYKELN

>member
-1 MKGPKDVMSKLLT
+1 MSILLST
-14 AEYGVENV
+14 EYGVENI
-22 VKSFG
+22 VKTFG
-27 GAKALSG
+27 GAKALAG
-34 VSLSVSGGQVHCIA
+34 VSLTVKAGEVHCIA

-57 LIKIMSGVHAPDSG
+57 LIKIMSGVHAPDTG
-71 LIKLG
+71 LIRLG
-76 DKTFNELSPREAVRE
+76 DKTFTHLSPREAVHE

-100 SLLPNLTVAENIAM
+100 SLLPNLTVAENIAL
-114 PTYILQNSKLFS
+114 PTYISKDSLFFS
-126 KSETKKIA
+126 KEETKKIA
-134 SNALDLIGVDIDIN
+134 ATALDLIGVNIDIN
-148 ASVEEISIASK
+148 LSVADISIASK

-186 KEIKHLFKVVEQLKG
+186 KEIKRLFEVVEQIKA

-227 NGEVVADGAMK
+227 NGEVVADGLMENFK
-238 DFHRDVISEAMTGL
+238 RDVISKAMTGS
-252 NVSETRIAPPLK
+252 NIAESRIAPKIK
-264 KTSEKVIEVKNLTTK
+264 KMDEKVVEVRKLTTF
-279 PTFSDISFSI
+279 PTFTNVSFSI

-314 QYPIDSGEITVG
+314 QYPVDSGEVLVG
-326 NKSIKLNSSS
+326 GISISLNSSA
-336 AALKAG
+336 AALRAG

-352 QGLFLD
+352 QGLFLE

-368 GIDQYQSKG
+368 SIFQYQSKMG
-377 GRLAKNRLIEAGEK
+377 SLARSRLRAAGEH
-391 WIKDLRIKTKN
+391 WINELKIKTRN
-402 PSNPVTSLSGGNQQ
+402 SQNPVTSLSGGNQQ

-423 LAMNPKLMILNGPTV
+423 FAMNPKFMILNGPTV

-451 IRDRAQEGMGFLVVS
+451 IRDRAQSGMAFLVVS
-466 DDIPELVQIC
+466 DDIPELIQIC

-485 QISKEFNESQLDEEV
+485 EISKEYNEIQMNEEN
-500 LYKELS
+500 LYRELS

>member
-1 MKGPKDVMSKLLT
+1 MSVLLT
-14 AEYGVENV
+14 AEYGVENI

-27 GAKALSG
+27 GAKALAG
-34 VSLSVSGGQVHCIA
+34 VSLSVKGGEVHCIA

-71 LIKLG
+71 LIRLG
-76 DKTFNELSPREAVRE
+76 EKTFTSLSPREAVRE

-100 SLLPNLTVAENIAM
+100 SLLPNLTVAENIAL
-114 PTYILQNSKLFS
+114 PTYISKNSHLLS
-126 KSETKKIA
+126 KKESKEIA
-134 SNALDLIGVDIDIN
+134 QTALELIGIDIDIN
-148 ASVEEISIASK
+148 APVAEISIASK

-186 KEIKHLFKVVEQLKG
+186 KEIKRLFEVIEQIKA

-221 TITILR
+221 TISILR
-227 NGEVVADGAMK
+227 NGELVADGLMK
-238 DFHRDVISEAMTGL
+238 DYKREAISEAMTGL
-252 NVSETRIAPPLK
+252 NISESRIAPPLK
-264 KTSEKVIEVKNLTTK
+264 PSSTKVIEVKKLTTK
-279 PTFSDISFSI
+279 PTFSDVTFSI

-314 QYPIDSGEITVG
+314 QYPVDSGEIIVEG
-326 NKSIKLNSSS
+326 KSVRLNSSS
-336 AALKAG
+336 AAIKAG

-358 QSILRNLVAV
+358 QSIVRNLVAV
-368 GIDQYQSKG
+368 GIDRHRGRG
-377 GRLAKNRLIEAGEK
+377 GILAKSRLYEEGER

-402 PSNPVTSLSGGNQQ
+402 SQNPVTSLSGGNQQ

-423 LAMNPKLMILNGPTV
+423 LAMNPHLMILNGPTV

-451 IRDRAQEGMGFLVVS
+451 IRDRAQEGMAFLVIS
-466 DDIPELVQIC
+466 DDIPELIQIC

-485 QISKEFNESQLDEEV
+485 HVSKEFNESELDETV

>member
-1 MKGPKDVMSKLLT
+1 MSVLLT
-14 AEYGVENV
+14 AEYGVENI

-27 GAKALSG
+27 GAKALAG
-34 VSLSVSGGQVHCIA
+34 VSLTVKSGEVHCIA

-71 LIKLG
+71 LIRLG
-76 DKTFNELSPREAVRE
+76 EKTFEALSPREAVRE

-100 SLLPNLTVAENIAM
+100 SLLPNLTVAENIAL
-114 PTYILQNSKLFS
+114 PTYISNNSRFLS
-126 KSETKKIA
+126 KKESKEIA
-134 SNALDLIGVDIDIN
+134 QTALELIGIDIDIN
-148 ASVEEISIASK
+148 APVAEISIASK

-186 KEIKHLFKVVEQLKG
+186 KEIKRLFEVVEQIKA

-221 TITILR
+221 TISILR
-227 NGEVVADGAMK
+227 NGELVADGLMK
-238 DFHRDVISEAMTGL
+238 DFKRDAISEAMTGL
-252 NVSETRIAPPLK
+252 NISETRIAPALK
-264 KTSEKVIEVKNLTTK
+264 PSSTKVIEVKKLSTK
-279 PTFSDISFSI
+279 PTFSDVSFSI

-314 QYPIDSGEITVG
+314 QYPIDSGEIIVEG
-326 NKSIKLNSSS
+326 KSISLNSSS
-336 AALKAG
+336 AAIKAG

-358 QSILRNLVAV
+358 QSILRNLIAV
-368 GIDQYQSKG
+368 GIDQHQGRG
-377 GRLAKNRLIEAGEK
+377 GILAKKRLYEAGEK

-402 PSNPVTSLSGGNQQ
+402 SQNPVTSLSGGNQQ

-423 LAMNPKLMILNGPTV
+423 LAMNPHLMILNGPTV

-451 IRDRAQEGMGFLVVS
+451 IRDRAQEGMAFLVVS
-466 DDIPELVQIC
+466 DDIPELIQIC

-485 QISKEFNESQLDEEV
+485 LVSKEFSESELDENV